1 MKGKFCL
8 GLVVFLFFWLPGQ
21 VFNVQG
27 ADAPHFRALNLARYL
42 KAPAVPD
49 LSLLDLESQ
58 EVSFSM
64 FRGKVVL
71 LNFWTTW

>member
-1 MKGKFCL
+1 MKRKLLL
-8 GLVVFLFFWLPGQ
+8 GLVTVFFWLSGQ
-21 VFNVQG
+21 APSVQG
-27 ADAPHFRALNLARYL
+27 VDLAHFRALNIAPFL

-49 LSLLDLESQ
+49 LSLLDLEGQ

-64 FRGKVVL
+64 FRGKVIL